1 MKEHETNQLG
11 LYDSSVRSNRRLP
24 LPITADD
31 IESQLQSGAFVM
43 TRSEAV
49 ELGYLNPYD
58 EQDTADLH
66 VVREET

>member
-1 MKEHETNQLG
+1 MKEHETNQFG

-24 LPITADD
+24 LPVPGDD
-31 IESQLQSGAFVM
+31 IESQLQAGAFVM

-49 ELGYLNPYD
+49 ELGSLTPYD

>member
-1 MKEHETNQLG
+1 
-11 LYDSSVRSNRRLP
+11 
-24 LPITADD
+24 
-31 IESQLQSGAFVM
+31 M